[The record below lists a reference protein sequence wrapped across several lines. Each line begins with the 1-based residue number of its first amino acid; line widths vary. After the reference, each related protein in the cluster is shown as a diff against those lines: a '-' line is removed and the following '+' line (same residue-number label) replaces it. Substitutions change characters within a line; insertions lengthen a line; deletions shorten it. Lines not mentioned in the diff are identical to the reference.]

1 MTGECPVC
9 GASMGDFEMVPVVSD
24 ASVAVPSLTADTKA
38 APLVIIGAGMAAYA
52 LAREFRK
59 LDSATPL
66 VIVTRDG
73 GGYYTKPA
81 LSNALANRMSPADLV
96 SKTVEQMTKELQA
109 DDASADRGG
118 QHRPGRP
125 ATRACRWQP
134 AAVRSPGHCLGCR
147 SVAFSGAQEMVP
159 TRYSRSMIWMIIG
172 AFTQASKTHGQWP
185 SSVPG

>member
-1 MTGECPVC
+1 MQRVC

-38 APLVIIGAGMAAYA
+38 APLVIIGAGMAAYT

-109 DDASADRGG
+109 DIRPRTEVASIDPVMGGVDR
-118 QHRPGRP
+118 
-125 ATRACRWQP
+125 
-134 AAVRSPGHCLGCR
+134 
-147 SVAFSGAQEMVP
+147 
-159 TRYSRSMIWMIIG
+159 
-172 AFTQASKTHGQWP
+172 
-185 SSVPG
+185 